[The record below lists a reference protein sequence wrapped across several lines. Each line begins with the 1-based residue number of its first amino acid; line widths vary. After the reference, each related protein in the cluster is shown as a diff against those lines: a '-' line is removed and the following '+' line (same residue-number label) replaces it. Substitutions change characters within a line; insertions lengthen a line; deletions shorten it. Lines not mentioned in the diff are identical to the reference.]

1 MIIPPVHLAQLYHTV
16 EETPQA
22 ISLLSQ
28 LLDSHPTLV
37 DEEVANLLAEL
48 CILTKA
54 YQQAYEVRRCYSID

>member
-1 MIIPPVHLAQLYHTV
+1 M

-22 ISLLSQ
+22 VSLLSQ

-54 YQQAYEVRRCYSID
+54 YQQAFEVSHV